1 MRVQPFLSAR
11 CLAAPLRRAAYW
23 GNSGGCVPSVA
34 DQYLEAIFILRRE
47 GEDAFATTLA
57 DLFAVSRANAGA
69 TLGRLARD
77 GLIEADG
84 RRVLLTPEGEQRAEA
99 GLRRHLLTECFLLEV
114 LGIGWAEVHE
124 QARSFERGLSP
135 LLEARIDERLGYPR
149 ACPHGTPIPRPNQ
162 PAPDFAGTPL
172 TAVPPGAPL
181 IIARISELV
190 EYRGEWLRFCAQH
203 HLIPEAPIRILPD
216 SPVPIVVVLERETV
230 TLDPLLAARIWVR
243 PA

>member
-1 MRVQPFLSAR
+1 M
-11 CLAAPLRRAAYW
+11 
-23 GNSGGCVPSVA
+23 PSVA

-47 GEDAFATTLA
+47 GEDASATTLA

-77 GLIEADG
+77 GMVQADG
-84 RRVLLTPEGEQRAEA
+84 RRVLLTPAGRQRAEA

-162 PAPDFAGTPL
+162 PGPDPAGTPL
-172 TAVPPGAPL
+172 IAAPPGVPL

-203 HLIPEAPIRILPD
+203 HLVPGASLRILPD
-216 SPVPIVVVLERETV
+216 SPDPISVATEQETV
-230 TLDPLLAARIWVR
+230 TIQPSLAARIWVR

>member
-1 MRVQPFLSAR
+1 VS
-11 CLAAPLRRAAYW
+11 
-23 GNSGGCVPSVA
+23 SVA
-34 DQYLEAIFILRRE
+34 DQYLEAIFILCRE

-77 GLIEADG
+77 GMVQADG
-84 RRVLLTPEGEQRAEA
+84 RRVLLTSEGRQRAEA
-99 GLRRHLLTECFLLEV
+99 GLRRHLLTECFLLKV

-135 LLEARIDERLGYPR
+135 LLEERIDERLGYPR

-162 PAPDFAGTPL
+162 PAPDPAGMPL
-172 TAVPPGAPL
+172 TAAPPSVPL
-181 IIARISELV
+181 IIARISELL
-190 EYRGEWLRFCAQH
+190 EYRDQWLHFCAQH
-203 HLIPEAPIRILPD
+203 HLVPEAPLRILPE
-216 SPVPIVVVLERETV
+216 STVSISVALKEETV
-230 TLDPLLAARIWVR
+230 TIQPSLAARIWVR